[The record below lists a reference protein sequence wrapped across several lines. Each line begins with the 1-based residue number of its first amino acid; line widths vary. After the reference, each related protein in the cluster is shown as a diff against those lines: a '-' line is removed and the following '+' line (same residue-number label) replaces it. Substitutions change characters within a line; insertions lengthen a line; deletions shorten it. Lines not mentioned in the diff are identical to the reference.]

1 MPLSLRAPTWQDI
14 PNMHAIGIDPIACQL
29 AGVKPRT
36 REVFE
41 ARMREVFADPNIFIR
56 VIELSPSPTAAA
68 QFVGS
73 ISVFQAPAEGETT
86 PRDNIGYWLAREYWG
101 KGLASE
107 AVRIFLTLEPR
118 RPLFAT
124 AAKSNTASCRILAKQ
139 GFQLLRTFQGTET
152 DRYLAREVTEWKLG

>member
-1 MPLSLRAPTWQDI
+1 
-14 PNMHAIGIDPIACQL
+14 MHAIGIDPIACEL

-107 AVRIFLTLEPR
+107 AVRTFLTLEPR